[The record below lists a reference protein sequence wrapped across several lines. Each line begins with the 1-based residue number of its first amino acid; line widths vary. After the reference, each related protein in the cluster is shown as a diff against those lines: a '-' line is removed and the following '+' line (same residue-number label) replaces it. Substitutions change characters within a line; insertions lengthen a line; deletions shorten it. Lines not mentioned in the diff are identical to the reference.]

1 MNYNAVGTR
10 ENIKII
16 DTSSNKNMK
25 VDILEYQKLMGGTDT
40 SSAERMYFMEK
51 QNMRV
56 RQAAIYLENDAVKVE
71 PGAMSYFQGN
81 LEMVSGVTPGNLL
94 GRMFTG
100 AVTGEA
106 AAQPEYRGTGMVV
119 LEPTFK
125 HLLTLEL
132 QAGEEI
138 IVDKGMFFAAQGSVN
153 VSAYMQKNLSSAA
166 LGGEGIF
173 QTSLRGPGLAVLEC
187 AVPMSEIDIIEL
199 NNDVLKVDGNFA
211 VLRTGGI
218 EFTVERSAKTLI
230 GSAVS
235 GEGLVNVYRGTGQV
249 WLAPTIKVYNSMLGS
264 VSVTST
270 VS

>member
-16 DTSSNKNMK
+16 DSSSNKSMK
-25 VDILEYQKLMGGTDT
+25 IDILEYQKLLGGTDT

-81 LEMVSGVTPGNLL
+81 LEMVSGITPGNLL

-132 QAGEEI
+132 QPGEEI
-138 IVDKGMFFAAQGSVN
+138 IVDKGMFFAAQGSAN
-153 VSAYMQKNLSSAA
+153 VSAYMQRII
-166 LGGEGIF
+166 GE
-173 QTSLRGPGLAVLEC
+173 
-187 AVPMSEIDIIEL
+187 M
-199 NNDVLKVDGNFA
+199 
-211 VLRTGGI
+211 
-218 EFTVERSAKTLI
+218 
-230 GSAVS
+230 
-235 GEGLVNVYRGTGQV
+235 
-249 WLAPTIKVYNSMLGS
+249 
-264 VSVTST
+264 
-270 VS
+270 